1 MPAMANPREKIV
13 IVDEEGAERE
23 TLRAMLDTSGYDV
36 ATFNTA
42 TEGLEAIHS
51 GEVNLLL
58 MGAEVRQAPGLSG
71 SNVRDTIATIRGSAA
86 TEMIRVIL
94 LVGSAPEQR
103 IEALSLGADDA
114 VSRPYD
120 SGELLARVRAQ
131 LHVFREQEQ
140 LRDKARIAVEGQQ
153 IAHTAFE
160 AIAVTEKMTS
170 DAVTL
175 DRSVKVGLVGI
186 LATAVVMAGIYF
198 LFVHTAQKETKQ
210 GNAIIARIEGGL
222 IRQQS
227 LVAEA
232 RKLRTQ
238 GAATTT
244 TQSKED
250 LQKQAADLKSKMA
263 SAPSDDVVTL
273 QKQLE
278 DTNARLARIEKEGQG
293 AQTLIPADVQSV
305 CLLHVSVAFRDK
317 NNGQR
322 LRYAGLNQQGEP
334 LQDSEN
340 NPILTV
346 EGRGP
351 EVKLDVFGTG
361 FIAGPN
367 GRLVTNR
374 HVAEP
379 WWKDDELKALT
390 DQGFQPEIST
400 IRAYFPGDPR
410 AFHAEIQ
417 RISQETDLATIQVDM
432 KDLKRSVL
440 VVDWEKGAAVTGQP
454 VVLMGY
460 ATGLAAILARA
471 DEETAQQILARSG
484 TDVSKVLD
492 ELARRNLIRP
502 LITQG
507 HIGDILPDKIV
518 FDAQTTSGGSGGP
531 LFNRQG
537 KVIGV
542 TYAVLKGFGGSNFGI
557 PIKFTEPLLENQPSG
572 P

>member
-1 MPAMANPREKIV
+1 MDNTREKIV
-13 IVDEEGAERE
+13 IVEEDSAKRE
-23 TLRAMLDTSGYDV
+23 SLRTTLETPGYDV
-36 ATFNTA
+36 YGFATVA
-42 TEGLEAIHS
+42 EALDAIHHA
-51 GEVNLLL
+51 EVHLLL
-58 MGAEVRQAPGLSG
+58 MGADARNAAGSVAP
-71 SNVRDTIATIRGSAA
+71 NARETIATIRGSAA
-86 TEMIRVIL
+86 TEMVRIIL
-94 LVGSAPEQR
+94 LVGFAAEQR
-103 IEALSLGADDA
+103 IESLNFGADDA
-114 VSRPYD
+114 ISHPCD
-120 SGELLARVRAQ
+120 PGELLARVRTQ
-131 LHVFREQEQ
+131 LRVFREQKQ
-140 LRDKARIAVEGQQ
+140 LRDETRIAVEGQQ
-153 IAHTAFE
+153 MAHTAFE
-160 AIAVTEKMTS
+160 ALAVTEKMAN
-170 DAVTL
+170 DASSL
-175 DRSVKVGLVGI
+175 NRKLKVGLGAL
-186 LATAVVMAGIYF
+186 LATAIVMAGIYA
-198 LFVHTAQKETKQ
+198 LFVRMAQKETRQ
-210 GNAIIARIEGGL
+210 GNAIIARLEGGIL
-222 IRQQS
+222 RQQT
-227 LVAEA
+227 LANEA

-238 GAATTT
+238 QGPSIAASP
-244 TQSKED
+244 SKDE

-263 SAPSDDVVTL
+263 SAPSDDLTTL

-278 DTNARLARIEKEGQG
+278 DTNARLARIEKDGQG

-305 CLLHVSVAFRDK
+305 CLLHVAVAFRDK

-334 LQDSEN
+334 LQDSDG
-340 NPILTV
+340 NPILTL
-346 EGRGP
+346 EGHGP

-361 FIAGPN
+361 FVAGPN

-379 WWKDDELKALT
+379 WWKDDELKTLT

-417 RISQETDLATIQVDM
+417 QISQETDLATIRVDM
-432 KDLKRSVL
+432 QDLKRSVL
-440 VVDWEKGAAVTGQP
+440 VVDWGQGAAVTGQP

-471 DEETAQQILARSG
+471 DEATAQQIISHSG
-484 TDVSKVLD
+484 TDVSQVLD
-492 ELARRNLIRP
+492 DLARRNLIRP

-542 TYAVLKGFGGSNFGI
+542 TYAVLRGFGGSNFGI
-557 PIKFTEPLLENQPSG
+557 PIKFTKPLLESQPAG

>member
-1 MPAMANPREKIV
+1 MDTTREKIV
-13 IVDEEGAERE
+13 IVEEDSAKRE
-23 TLRAMLDTSGYDV
+23 SLRTTLETPGYDV
-36 ATFNTA
+36 SGFATVA
-42 TEGLEAIHS
+42 EALDAVHNA
-51 GEVNLLL
+51 EVHLLL
-58 MGAEVRQAPGLSG
+58 MAADARNAAG
-71 SNVRDTIATIRGSAA
+71 SVASNARETIATIRGSAA
-86 TEMIRVIL
+86 TEMVRIIL
-94 LVGSAPEQR
+94 LVGSAAEQR
-103 IEALSLGADDA
+103 IESLNFGADDA
-114 VSRPYD
+114 ISHPCD
-120 SGELLARVRAQ
+120 PGELLARVRTQ
-131 LHVFREQEQ
+131 LRVFREQKQ
-140 LRDKARIAVEGQQ
+140 LRDETRIAVEGQQ
-153 IAHTAFE
+153 MAHTAFE
-160 AIAVTEKMTS
+160 ALAVTEKMAN
-170 DAVTL
+170 DASSL
-175 DRSVKVGLVGI
+175 NRKLKVGLGAL
-186 LATAVVMAGIYF
+186 LATAIVMAGIYA
-198 LFVHTAQKETKQ
+198 LFVRTAQKETRQ
-210 GNAIIARIEGGL
+210 GNAIIARLEGGIL
-222 IRQQS
+222 RQQT
-227 LVAEA
+227 LANEA

-238 GAATTT
+238 QGPSIAATP
-244 TQSKED
+244 SKDE

-263 SAPSDDVVTL
+263 SAPSDDLTTL

-278 DTNARLARIEKEGQG
+278 DTNARLARIEKDGQG

-305 CLLHVSVAFRDK
+305 CLLHVAVAFRDR

-334 LQDSEN
+334 LQDSDG
-340 NPILTV
+340 NPILTL
-346 EGRGP
+346 EGHGP

-361 FIAGPN
+361 FVAGPN

-379 WWKDDELKALT
+379 WWKDDELKTLT

-417 RISQETDLATIQVDM
+417 QISQETDLATIRVDM
-432 KDLKRSVL
+432 QDLRRSVL
-440 VVDWEKGAAVTGQP
+440 VVDWGQGAAVTGQP

-471 DEETAQQILARSG
+471 DEATAQQIISHSG
-484 TDVSKVLD
+484 TDVSQVLD
-492 ELARRNLIRP
+492 DLARRNLIRP

-542 TYAVLKGFGGSNFGI
+542 TYAVLRGFGGSNFGI
-557 PIKFTEPLLENQPSG
+557 PIKFTKPLLESQPAG

>member
-1 MPAMANPREKIV
+1 MNITREKIV
-13 IVDEEGAERE
+13 IVEDDDVRRE
-23 TLRAMLDTSGYDV
+23 NLRTMLDTSGYDV
-36 ATFNTA
+36 SGFATDA
-42 TEGLEAIHS
+42 EALEAIHG
-51 GEVNLLL
+51 GEVTLLL
-58 MGAEVRQAPGLSG
+58 IDADARETPDLSG
-71 SNVRDTIATIRGSAA
+71 SKARDTIATIRGSAA
-86 TEMIRVIL
+86 TEMVRVIL
-94 LVGSAPEQR
+94 LVGSAVHQR
-103 IEALSLGADDA
+103 IEALNLGADDA
-114 VSRPYD
+114 ISQPCD
-120 SGELLARVRAQ
+120 SGELLARVRTQVRA
-131 LHVFREQEQ
+131 FREQKE
-140 LRDKARIAVEGQQ
+140 LRDAANIAIEGQQ

-160 AIAVTEKMTS
+160 AIAVTEKMTN

-175 DRSVKVGLVGI
+175 DRSLKVGFVAI

-198 LFVHTAQKETKQ
+198 LFVRTAQKETKQ

-222 IRQQS
+222 LRQQS

-238 GAATTT
+238 QGPAAAAT
-244 TQSKED
+244 SKDE

-263 SAPSDDVVTL
+263 TAHSEDVTTL

-334 LQDSEN
+334 LQDSDN
-340 NPILTV
+340 NPILTL
-346 EGRGP
+346 EGHGP

-417 RISQETDLATIQVDM
+417 QISKETDLATIRVDM
-432 KDLKRSVL
+432 QDLKRSVL
-440 VVDWEKGAAVTGQP
+440 IVDSGQGAAVTGQP
-454 VVLMGY
+454 IILMGY
-460 ATGLAAILARA
+460 ATGLAAILART
-471 DEETAQQILARSG
+471 DEDTAQQILAHSG
-484 TDVSKVLD
+484 ADVSEVLD

-557 PIKFTEPLLENQPSG
+557 PIKFTKPLLEGQP
-572 P
+572 PAP

>member
-1 MPAMANPREKIV
+1 MNITREKIV
-13 IVDEEGAERE
+13 IVEDDDARRE
-23 TLRAMLDTSGYDV
+23 NLRTMLDTSGYDV
-36 ATFNTA
+36 SAFATDA
-42 TEGLEAIHS
+42 EALEAIHG
-51 GEVNLLL
+51 GEVTLLL
-58 MGAEVRQAPGLSG
+58 IHADARETLNLSG
-71 SNVRDTIATIRGSAA
+71 SKARDTIATIRGSAA
-86 TEMIRVIL
+86 TEMVRVIL
-94 LVGSAPEQR
+94 LVGSTVHQR
-103 IEALSLGADDA
+103 IEALNLGADDA
-114 VSRPYD
+114 ISQPYD
-120 SGELLARVRAQ
+120 SGELLARVRTQVRA
-131 LHVFREQEQ
+131 FREQKE
-140 LRDKARIAVEGQQ
+140 LRDAANIAIEGQQ

-160 AIAVTEKMTS
+160 AIAVTEKMTN

-175 DRSVKVGLVGI
+175 DRSLKVGFVAI

-198 LFVHTAQKETKQ
+198 LFVRTAQKETKQ

-222 IRQQS
+222 LRQQS

-238 GAATTT
+238 QGPAAAAT
-244 TQSKED
+244 SKDE

-263 SAPSDDVVTL
+263 TAASEDVTTL

-334 LQDSEN
+334 LQDSDN
-340 NPILTV
+340 NPILTL
-346 EGRGP
+346 EGHGP

-417 RISQETDLATIQVDM
+417 QISKETDLATMRVDM
-432 KDLKRSVL
+432 QDLKRSVL
-440 VVDWEKGAAVTGQP
+440 IVDWGQGAAVTGQP
-454 VVLMGY
+454 IILMGY
-460 ATGLAAILARA
+460 ATGLAAILART
-471 DEETAQQILARSG
+471 DEDTAQQILAHSG
-484 TDVSKVLD
+484 ADVSEVLD

-557 PIKFTEPLLENQPSG
+557 PIKFTKPLLEGQP
-572 P
+572 PAP

>member
-1 MPAMANPREKIV
+1 MDITREKIV
-13 IVDEEGAERE
+13 IVEEDAAERE
-23 TLRAMLDTSGYDV
+23 NLRTMLATSGYDV
-36 ATFNTA
+36 AAFSTA
-42 TEGLEAIHS
+42 SEALEAIHS
-51 GEVNLLL
+51 GEVTLLL
-58 MGAEVRQAPGLSG
+58 MGSDAREAPDLSASKAGDIIVR
-71 SNVRDTIATIRGSAA
+71 IRGSAA
-86 TEMIRVIL
+86 TQMIRVIL
-94 LVGSAPEQR
+94 LVGSAAEQR
-103 IEALSLGADDA
+103 IEALNLGADDA
-114 VSRPYD
+114 ISQPYD
-120 SGELLARVRAQ
+120 SGELLARVRT
-131 LHVFREQEQ
+131 Q
-140 LRDKARIAVEGQQ
+140 LRVFHEQKELRDAAHIAIEGQQ

-160 AIAVTEKMTS
+160 AIAVTEKMTN

-175 DRSVKVGLVGI
+175 DRSLKFGFVAI

-198 LFVHTAQKETKQ
+198 LFVRTAQKETKQ

-222 IRQQS
+222 LRQQS

-238 GAATTT
+238 QSTAAVSAP
-244 TQSKED
+244 SKDE
-250 LQKQAADLKSKMA
+250 LKKQAADLKSKMA
-263 SAPSDDVVTL
+263 GAASDDVTTL

-278 DTNARLARIEKEGQG
+278 ETNARLARIEKEGQG

-334 LQDSEN
+334 LQDSDN
-340 NPILTV
+340 NPILTL
-346 EGRGP
+346 EGHGP

-361 FIAGPN
+361 FVAGPH

-390 DQGFQPEIST
+390 DQGFQPEISA
-400 IRAYFPGDPR
+400 IRVYFPGDPR

-417 RISQETDLATIQVDM
+417 QISQETDLATIRVDM
-432 KDLKRSVL
+432 QDLKRSIL
-440 VVDWEKGAAVTGQP
+440 VVDWGQGAAVTGQP
-454 VVLMGY
+454 VILMGY
-460 ATGLAAILARA
+460 ATGLAAILART
-471 DEETAQQILARSG
+471 DEDTAQQILAHSG
-484 TDVSKVLD
+484 TDVSQVLQ

-557 PIKFTEPLLENQPSG
+557 PIKFSKPLLEGQASAP
-572 P
+572 